1 MGARVR
7 LRSALGLAGL
17 TALLACG
24 QHRVAPA
31 AQPSV
36 AFVNSRPVAIDG
48 YAGSAM
54 EPYISCDGRFLL
66 FNNRNE
72 PSEQTDLFFA
82 ERSADGS
89 FRFRGPL
96 AGANEPPPVLDAVPS
111 LDVRGEL
118 FFVSTRSYETSLATL
133 YRGEFRDGRVEGV
146 RLVPGNVSRGQR
158 GWLTMDAEIGR
169 DGERLYFASARFSG
183 RAIPDEADLAVARR
197 TADAF
202 VVADDSERLLG
213 SLNTAALEYAPSTS
227 ADGLEIFFTRL
238 DGATPVIL
246 RSARADAS
254 APFGA
259 PARIDGIDGFVEAPS
274 LTCDGT
280 AIYYHRREGDTF
292 RIYRADRAR

>member
-1 MGARVR
+1 V
-7 LRSALGLAGL
+7 GLAGVA
-17 TALLACG
+17 ALAGCG
-24 QHRVAPA
+24 QHRDAPA

-36 AFVNSRPVAIDG
+36 AFVNSRPVEIGG

-54 EPYISCDGRFLL
+54 EPFISCDGRYLF

-72 PSEQTDLFFA
+72 PSEQTDLLFA
-82 ERSADGS
+82 ERSADGT
-89 FRFRGPL
+89 FRFLGPL

-133 YRGEFRDGRVEGV
+133 YRGDFRDGRVEGV
-146 RLVPGNVSRGQR
+146 RLVPGNISRGQR

-183 RAIPDEADLAVARR
+183 RAIPDESDLAVARR
-197 TADAF
+197 NADAF
-202 VVADDSERLLG
+202 IVAEDSERLLR
-213 SLNTAALEYAPSTS
+213 SLNTSALEYAPSTS

-254 APFGA
+254 AAFGA
-259 PARIDGIDGFVEAPS
+259 PTRVGGIDGFAEAPS
-274 LTCDGT
+274 LTCDGN
-280 AIYYHRREGDTF
+280 AIYYHRRDGDVF
-292 RIYRADRAR
+292 RIHRAERAR